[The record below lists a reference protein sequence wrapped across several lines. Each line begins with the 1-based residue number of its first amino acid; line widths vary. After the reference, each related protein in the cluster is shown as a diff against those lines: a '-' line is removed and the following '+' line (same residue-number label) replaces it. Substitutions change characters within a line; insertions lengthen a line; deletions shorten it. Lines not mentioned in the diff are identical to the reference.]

1 MIFVIIIGL
10 RRPCPAIDL
19 AGEGHAV
26 VWQSGS
32 LFEWS
37 TGLFSSNET
46 ITVIVNRYK
55 KKCS

>member
-1 MIFVIIIGL
+1 MIIAVSNGLLIVVIIIGL

-32 LFEWS
+32 LF
-37 TGLFSSNET
+37 
-46 ITVIVNRYK
+46 
-55 KKCS
+55 